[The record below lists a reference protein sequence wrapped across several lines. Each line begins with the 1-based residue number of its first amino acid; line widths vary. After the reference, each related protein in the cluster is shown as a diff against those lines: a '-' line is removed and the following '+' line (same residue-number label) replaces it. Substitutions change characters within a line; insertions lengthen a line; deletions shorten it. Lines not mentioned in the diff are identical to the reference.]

1 MAFNFDE
8 LIDALPPKPEEP
20 PRLNLKLPGPP
31 PGFVSMPDGTTA
43 TDLSSRN
50 SPPHVLAGRPY
61 APGKVSLTGY
71 SFNTRDTPRR
81 RTAAEEAIV
90 QRMSDEFWRRNLHE
104 PLETAGIML
113 KQVGTGIGRTLFDG
127 AKLVNSVPLMG
138 AEASGHAGTRRWFL
152 GMHNELDRWQNV
164 LFPRFLDEPVVEKDF
179 SVRMTARPGEEHVE
193 HKDALKALDTMAM
206 TPMDVVKAPGRVAN
220 DIFIGAGTLLPGKLS
235 KPFDVAHEFY
245 DQALKPDRPDSAG
258 VSALDGVLEVGTWTG
273 LGKGAKAVRQAGK
286 GGRFAVGGR
295 LFSGD
300 RAPDTIFGIP
310 VVSDERDYTEE
321 DLEFFRKHPEA
332 GGYYDMGEDAS
343 PDDGS
348 GEGAPVQLDDP
359 AEGDMSGGTDF
370 EDLELAIRR
379 TEELEETEAD
389 LLGGIAKRFGETGEV
404 LDAGIAW
411 MERQAAQTADMGV
424 PLLSPAAKMLQPAY
438 VGARAAIANM
448 TSGGGKYYR
457 PEVRDEQY
465 FSQDALREIG
475 RNVGTRRVEMS
486 ARPGAWEASQSVG
499 GFSVQDGKVTD
510 KFDVNRHYDVV
521 PDAATSLVGSIF
533 GRDSDPDAG
542 KVKTEIPLDKLPR
555 QDAKGGSAWD
565 SVDVKGTGHVV
576 YPAAYDSALTEEQ
589 EAKYQA
595 WRATLPK
602 PLQYEGD
609 YDLRGYWLDPETV
622 KDNVKDGQ
630 HFIDRY
636 KKPNHPTFSVESRY
650 ATGDDARLAGTWRG
664 DEYVPSEFVARM
676 SPDAVYRR
684 VEDALSIAVPFI
696 KEHEGFREQAY
707 KDAVGKWTVGYG
719 QTEIRDAAT
728 GKMRPVRRGDSIA
741 EPDAAKFVAGR
752 VRRDAAEM
760 YRQMPWARRA
770 GSGAMAQLLDLAYN
784 MGLAALT
791 KHSPLLNR
799 DGSAAVAGEDVD
811 AVVFREAPTYRMAG
825 GKALKGLANRRA
837 DGLKAFRDM
846 LAATERRTP

>member
-1 MAFNFDE
+1 MNFDD
-8 LIDALPPKPEEP
+8 LPDLPPPRTEPKKIPE
-20 PRLNLKLPGPP
+20 LNLKLPGPP

-43 TDLSSRN
+43 TAESSRN
-50 SPPHVLAGRPY
+50 SPPHLLAGRPY
-61 APGKVSLTGY
+61 APGKFSFTGHD
-71 SFNTRDTPRR
+71 FNTRDTPRR
-81 RTAAEEAIV
+81 RTAAEEAV
-90 QRMSDEFWRRNLHE
+90 VRRMSDEFWRRNLHE

-138 AEASGHAGTRRWFL
+138 AEASGHAGSRRWFL
-152 GMHNELDRWQNV
+152 GMHNELDKWQNV
-164 LFPRFLDEPVVEKDF
+164 LFPRFLDEPVIEKDF

-220 DIFIGAGTLLPGKLS
+220 DIVIGAGTLLPGKLS
-235 KPFDVAHEFY
+235 KPFDVAHKFY
-245 DQALKPDRPDSAG
+245 DRALKPDRPDSAG

-273 LGKGAKAVRQAGK
+273 LGKAVRQAGK

-300 RAPDTIFGIP
+300 RVPDTIFGIP
-310 VVSDERDYTEE
+310 IVSDEADYTEE
-321 DLEFFRKHPEA
+321 DLAFFQKHPEA

-348 GEGAPVQLDDP
+348 DEGAPVQLDDP
-359 AEGDMSGGTDF
+359 TEGDMSGGTDF
-370 EDLELAIRR
+370 EDLELTVRR
-379 TEELEETEAD
+379 AEELEETEAD
-389 LLGGIAKRFGETGEV
+389 
-404 LDAGIAW
+404 
-411 MERQAAQTADMGV
+411 
-424 PLLSPAAKMLQPAY
+424 S
-438 VGARAAIANM
+438 
-448 TSGGGKYYR
+448 
-457 PEVRDEQY
+457 
-465 FSQDALREIG
+465 
-475 RNVGTRRVEMS
+475 
-486 ARPGAWEASQSVG
+486 
-499 GFSVQDGKVTD
+499 
-510 KFDVNRHYDVV
+510 
-521 PDAATSLVGSIF
+521 
-533 GRDSDPDAG
+533 
-542 KVKTEIPLDKLPR
+542 
-555 QDAKGGSAWD
+555 KGGSAWD
-565 SVDVKGTGHVV
+565 TVDVKGTGHVV

-650 ATGDDARLAGTWRG
+650 ATGDDARLAGTWKG

-676 SPDAVYRR
+676 SPEAVYRR
-684 VEDALSIAVPFI
+684 VEDALSLAVPFI

-719 QTEIRDAAT
+719 QTEIRDAET

-784 MGLAALT
+784 MGLAAIA
-791 KHSPLLNR
+791 KRSPALNR
-799 DGSAAVAGEDVD
+799 DGSAAVAGDDVD